1 MNNKVRWGLRGLVAA
16 VFVFLAFYNLGD
28 YPMTWFDEGSHL
40 HVPKLLVRS
49 GVYSDYSSDG
59 LRAFGPTLG
68 VGPAVMLPIAVA
80 FKIFGIGLL
89 QARAVIALFLLG
101 ALYLFYRLARDL
113 DGTAVAVL
121 ALLLLISS
129 RAIGVFE
136 TGRQVLGEVPAL
148 FLLLGGFLI
157 WFSAWDGSRGR
168 LTLTGVL
175 LAAATI
181 TKYQILIALM
191 PAIVVAGAA
200 NLVYYRAAPLRVFV
214 WPAVLM
220 GALFGLWLLILVL
233 YLGPTTSLEN
243 LVVFREATAGAA
255 TVFSM
260 PLMVRSVRE
269 LVNIKTFGGCLIIAL
284 CYGVLVSLP
293 RSRKSQQWGVLFLF
307 VAFNLSWYVF
317 ASISWLRYAF
327 AGLAI
332 SSLFVAKFF
341 VDLAKRVSV
350 AAAPAQDPGSATT
363 RLSAAS
369 LFAVVVAWPALIVL
383 PSLAATV
390 LPIVRPPANAPS
402 AMANYL
408 KREVP
413 PRAIIETWEPELG
426 FLTDHQYHY
435 PPTGMLNLAVRYIWS
450 GGAPPRLKYEPLGSE
465 QPPYVLVG
473 AFARWVDL
481 YSPDVLGRD
490 YQRLVSI
497 GGYELYRRKERLSA
511 DPSWDAAS
519 H

>member
-1 MNNKVRWGLRGLVAA
+1 MSNKLRSGLRGLVAA

-28 YPMTWFDEGSHL
+28 YPTTWFDEGSHL

-49 GVYSDYSSDG
+49 GEYSDYSSDG
-59 LRAFGPTLG
+59 LRTFGPTLG
-68 VGPAVMLPIAVA
+68 VGPTVMLPVAGA

-101 ALYLFYRLARDL
+101 ALYLFYRLARNL
-113 DGTAVAVL
+113 DGTAGAVL
-121 ALLLLISS
+121 ALLLLMSS

-148 FLLLGGFLI
+148 FLLLGGFLM

-168 LTLTGVL
+168 LTLAGVL

-200 NLVYYRAAPLRVFV
+200 NLLYYRAAPLRVFV
-214 WPAVLM
+214 WPAVLT

-233 YLGPTTSLEN
+233 YLGPTHSLEN
-243 LVVFREATAGAA
+243 LKVFREATAGAA

-260 PLMVRSVRE
+260 PLMARSVRE

-284 CYGVLVSLP
+284 CYGVFVSLP
-293 RSRKSQQWGVLFLF
+293 RSRTSQQWGVLFLF
-307 VAFNLSWYVF
+307 VAFNLAWYVF

-350 AAAPAQDPGSATT
+350 AAAPAQDPGNAA
-363 RLSAAS
+363 RLPAAS
-369 LFAVVVAWPALIVL
+369 LFAVVVAWPALIIL

-390 LPIVRPPANAPS
+390 LAIVRPPANAPS
-402 AMANYL
+402 AMASYL

-413 PRAIIETWEPELG
+413 PTAIIETWEPELG

-450 GGAPPRLKYEPLGSE
+450 GGAPPRLKYEPLGTV

-497 GGYELYRRKERLSA
+497 GSYELYRRKERLSV
-511 DPSWDAAS
+511 DPPLDAAS

>member
-1 MNNKVRWGLRGLVAA
+1 MSNFQRWGTRALIA
-16 VFVFLAFYNLGD
+16 VVFLFLAFYHLTD
-28 YPMTWFDEGSHL
+28 YPTTWFDEGSHL

-68 VGPAVMLPIAVA
+68 VGPTVMLPVAGA

-113 DGTAVAVL
+113 DGNAL
-121 ALLLLISS
+121 AWLSLLLLVSS
-129 RAIGVFE
+129 RAIGFVE
-136 TGRQVLGEVPAL
+136 AGRQVLGEVPAL
-148 FLLLGGFLI
+148 FLLLSGFLV
-157 WFSAWDGSRGR
+157 WFSSWDGSRGR
-168 LTLTGVL
+168 LILAGVL
-175 LAAATI
+175 LAAAAI

-191 PAIVVAGAA
+191 PAIVLAGAA
-200 NLVYYRAAPLRVFV
+200 NVFYYRTAPLRVFI
-214 WPAVLM
+214 WPAALTA
-220 GALFGLWLLILVL
+220 ALFGLWLVFLVL

-243 LVVFREATAGAA
+243 LATFREATAGAA

-260 PLMVRSVRE
+260 PLMIRSVRE

-284 CYGVLVSLP
+284 CYGALISLP
-293 RSRKSQQWGVLFLF
+293 RSRKSQQFGVLLLF
-307 VAFNLSWYVF
+307 VAFNLSWYVR
-317 ASISWLRYAF
+317 ASIGWLRYAF

-341 VDLAKRVSV
+341 VDLTR
-350 AAAPAQDPGSATT
+350 
-363 RLSAAS
+363 RLSVSTGQADDAPLAARFPAAS
-369 LFAVVVAWPALIVL
+369 LSAVAVAWPALIVI
-383 PSLAATV
+383 PSLALTV
-390 LPIVRPPANAPS
+390 MPILRPPTNAPA

-408 KREVP
+408 RREVP
-413 PRAIIETWEPELG
+413 QTAIIETWEPELG

-450 GGAPPRLKYEPLGSE
+450 GGAPPRLKYEPLSTDH
-465 QPPYVLVG
+465 PPYVLVG
-473 AFARWVDL
+473 EFARWVEL
-481 YSPDVLGRD
+481 YSQDLLERD
-490 YQRLVSI
+490 YQRVITI
-497 GGYELYRRKERLSA
+497 GGYDLYQRREGLTA
-511 DPSWDAAS
+511 DPAWDAAS